1 MLYRIVVCDSNTFWY
16 ALHVHIWACLTP
28 NSAVHLLFL
37 RYRARFLH
45 LSDIMLTSSHIP
57 EYLVAAFAKR
67 YQDEDDGY
75 QKDGLVF
82 INQSLIF

>member
-1 MLYRIVVCDSNTFWY
+1 MHPTARITNCDVLN
-16 ALHVHIWACLTP
+16 
-28 NSAVHLLFL
+28 LFVSFN

-67 YQDEDDGY
+67 Y
-75 QKDGLVF
+75 K
-82 INQSLIF
+82 